1 MLITDQAAIM
11 NTPIDSSHKN
21 LHLGLLF
28 HLANQFKDLLIGHYF
43 ADSGI
48 TAPQFKVLINIFK
61 GNTSPAEI
69 CKSLQMD
76 TGAMS
81 RMVARMVKN
90 DLIERRPNPHD
101 KRQVI
106 LALTAKG
113 QTLCNTFQN
122 EMRAQFNTD
131 VDFRTIASVQMFMG
145 IGVAFF
151 FMPLTTI
158 VLSNLH
164 GNEVAEGSGL
174 ATFFRVLGGSFASSL
189 TTWIWQ
195 RREVFHHANL
205 TESVTQYNPAAMD
218 YVNKMGGPT
227 QQHLAMIDQVVTQQ
241 AYMMSTI
248 DYFWVL
254 GWGFMA
260 LIIIIWFTRPPFVK
274 SGMPGAPAA
283 GH

>member
-28 HLANQFKDLLIGHYF
+28 HLANQFK
-43 ADSGI
+43 
-48 TAPQFKVLINIFK
+48 

-90 DLIERRPNPHD
+90 DLVERRPNPHD

-122 EMRAQFNTD
+122 EALNTILAD
-131 VDFRTIASVQMFMG
+131 
-145 IGVAFF
+145 
-151 FMPLTTI
+151 LTARLTPEE
-158 VLSNLH
+158 SRQ
-164 GNEVAEGSGL
+164 L
-174 ATFFRVLGGSFASSL
+174 ADIL
-189 TTWIWQ
+189 I
-195 RREVFHHANL
+195 
-205 TESVTQYNPAAMD
+205 
-218 YVNKMGGPT
+218 KMLP
-227 QQHLAMIDQVVTQQ
+227 DE
-241 AYMMSTI
+241 
-248 DYFWVL
+248 
-254 GWGFMA
+254 
-260 LIIIIWFTRPPFVK
+260 FT
-274 SGMPGAPAA
+274 AP
-283 GH
+283 HR

>member
-90 DLIERRPNPHD
+90 DLVERRPNPHD

-122 EMRAQFNTD
+122 MLSVIPDNGGILSDARA
-131 VDFRTIASVQMFMG
+131 VQ
-145 IGVAFF
+145 
-151 FMPLTTI
+151 
-158 VLSNLH
+158 
-164 GNEVAEGSGL
+164 
-174 ATFFRVLGGSFASSL
+174 
-189 TTWIWQ
+189 
-195 RREVFHHANL
+195 
-205 TESVTQYNPAAMD
+205 Y
-218 YVNKMGGPT
+218 
-227 QQHLAMIDQVVTQQ
+227 
-241 AYMMSTI
+241 
-248 DYFWVL
+248 
-254 GWGFMA
+254 
-260 LIIIIWFTRPPFVK
+260 
-274 SGMPGAPAA
+274 
-283 GH
+283 

>member
-1 MLITDQAAIM
+1 M

-90 DLIERRPNPHD
+90 DLVERRPNPHD

-122 EMRAQFNTD
+122 DLR
-131 VDFRTIASVQMFMG
+131 
-145 IGVAFF
+145 
-151 FMPLTTI
+151 PL
-158 VLSNLH
+158 LREHRRCL
-164 GNEVAEGSGL
+164 
-174 ATFFRVLGGSFASSL
+174 R
-189 TTWIWQ
+189 Q
-195 RREVFHHANL
+195 R
-205 TESVTQYNPAAMD
+205 
-218 YVNKMGGPT
+218 
-227 QQHLAMIDQVVTQQ
+227 
-241 AYMMSTI
+241 
-248 DYFWVL
+248 
-254 GWGFMA
+254 
-260 LIIIIWFTRPPFVK
+260 K
-274 SGMPGAPAA
+274 SGHPDTANHRYRDSGDR
-283 GH
+283 G